1 MAWLLLGSLL
11 AWVPGRDVSAVE
23 LRWHLTPGQVYR
35 VNVERVVRQNS
46 PAAQW
51 TDETR
56 YLLVWSV
63 QSVDTTGTAEIA
75 QTLAEVRETLRWGD
89 AEPVEYDSTSPREI
103 HGDALSFARHWQP
116 QLNSERRFRLSPL
129 GQWLA
134 AAPVESGL
142 TPDAAPNAVPG
153 ANGSP
158 PDQKSPAGGG
168 VSEPGNGATGNAA
181 AGSTTS
187 GGIGAGNAAVGS
199 TTTLT
204 AGLPANVAAAPATAT
219 PSAASPSAA
228 VSPAASGNLALPG
241 GVRPIYCVLPA
252 GPLQMGTQWTET
264 HSMPQ
269 GDRPDA
275 WQLTTAFTYAGMQEV
290 EDRSLHRIDVECR
303 WRAVPAAVAA
313 GPLAA
318 PNSSLVLERQE
329 GAGQILFDQ
338 EAGYMSGSQLSQEL
352 ITRSR
357 RQDGTTFQSEIV
369 TTVRLRIEPVAPPAA
384 PQPAGVEE
392 VEPPPTVSQPVTP
405 SSSET
410 PR

>member
-1 MAWLLLGSLL
+1 MVWLLLGLLL

-23 LRWHLTPGQVYR
+23 LRWRLMPGQVYR

-75 QTLAEVRETLRWGD
+75 QTLAEVRESLRWGD

-134 AAPVESGL
+134 AAPVDSSV
-142 TPDAAPNAVPG
+142 VPG

-158 PDQKSPAGGG
+158 PEQTSPASGG
-168 VSEPGNGATGNAA
+168 VPEPLNGAAGNAA
-181 AGSTTS
+181 AGNTTS
-187 GGIGAGNAAVGS
+187 GS

-204 AGLPANVAAAPATAT
+204 AGLPTSPAAATAT
-219 PSAASPSAA
+219 PSAASPSA
-228 VSPAASGNLALPG
+228 VGSPVATGNLALPG

-275 WQLTTAFTYAGMQEV
+275 WQLTTAFTYVGSQEV
-290 EDRSLHRIDVECR
+290 ENRSLHRIDVECR
-303 WRAVPAAVAA
+303 WRAVPAAAA
-313 GPLAA
+313 TGSLAA

-329 GAGQILFDQ
+329 GTGQILFDQ

-384 PQPAGVEE
+384 APPTVVEE

-405 SSSET
+405 ASPES